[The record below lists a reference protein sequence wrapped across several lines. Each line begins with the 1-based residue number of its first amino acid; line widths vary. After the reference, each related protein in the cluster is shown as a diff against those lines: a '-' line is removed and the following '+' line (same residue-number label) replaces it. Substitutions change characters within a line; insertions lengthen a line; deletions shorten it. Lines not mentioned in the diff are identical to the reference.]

1 MRLVGAGRY
10 QVPPEYT
17 VALTLSQTF
26 LDDALTVGGRISR
39 TGSRAIGHGDV
50 TAQGASQFISLIDW
64 RPYMLVDAFA
74 EYRINESLTASFRI
88 ENLTDAYYVDP
99 LSLVQQPG
107 PGRTFY
113 ASLMAE
119 F

>member
-1 MRLVGAGRY
+1 M
-10 QVPPEYT
+10 
-17 VALTLSQTF
+17 SQTF
-26 LDDALTVGGRISR
+26 RDDALTVGGRISR
-39 TGSRAIGHGDV
+39 TGSRTIGHGDV

-64 RPYMLVDAFA
+64 RPYTLVDAFA
-74 EYRINESLTASFRI
+74 ECRIN